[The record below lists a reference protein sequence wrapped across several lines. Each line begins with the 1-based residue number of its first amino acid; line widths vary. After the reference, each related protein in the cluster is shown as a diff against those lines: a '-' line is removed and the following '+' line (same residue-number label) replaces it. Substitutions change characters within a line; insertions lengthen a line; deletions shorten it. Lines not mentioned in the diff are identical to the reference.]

1 MPSAHTVMRVKRG
14 RLVIMPRNTRGT
26 LIAVTSAGEETA
38 PVSSRTSLSLTR
50 TLNFK
55 LKDFLTPIYLVGRPE
70 YSKSKVIALQWTNCI
85 IGRIPDPNWIYL
97 KIIIDSWSDYMG
109 ENVAYTIEFP
119 RLAVLVLQEQQL

>member
-1 MPSAHTVMRVKRG
+1 MSNANRKR
-14 RLVIMPRNTRGT
+14 LASMPRNTRGP
-26 LIAVTSAGEETA
+26 LIASTSVDSTP

-55 LKDFLTPIYLVGRPE
+55 LKDFLQPIELIGRPQ
-70 YSKSKVIALQWTNCI
+70 YSKTNVIALQWTNCI

-97 KIIIDSWSDYMG
+97 KIIIDSWSHYMG

-119 RLAVLVLQEQQL
+119 RLAVLVLMEQKL